1 MRGGGHLGHPGEQK
15 LRHRGTQRRT
25 SRVGIAADQRL
36 FAETYRLRVE
46 RDGSNALLI
55 TRDGYDWTKRFP

>member
-15 LRHRGTQRRT
+15 LRPSRDSTPNKLRWYCRG
-25 SRVGIAADQRL
+25 SKPISEA
-36 FAETYRLRVE
+36 YRLRVE